1 MTNQPLPAMVNSIRS
16 LDSLVANEFVLEL
29 DGEPVTGVFSIS
41 GLVSFKLDD
50 QGIALVNEPFRI
62 AKMVQRDPHNR
73 FNTWLRETISAGAH
87 GPRPRRTLTVLAVDN
102 AVVVRRWIAKGAWI
116 SEVRYSDFNTA
127 SGELVEETVTVHYD
141 ALETEW
147 SLLEAGS

>member
-1 MTNQPLPAMVNSIRS
+1 MTKQPLPALVNSVRS

-41 GLVSFKLDD
+41 GLVSFKIDP
-50 QGIALVNEPFRI
+50 QNETPINEPFCI
-62 AKMVQRDPHNR
+62 AKMLQRDPHNR
-73 FNTWLRETISAGAH
+73 FNVWLRETISARPGGA
-87 GPRPRRTLTVLAVDN
+87 RPRRTLTVLAVDN
-102 AVVVRRWIAKGAWI
+102 AVVIRRWVAKGAWI

-127 SGELVEETVTVHYD
+127 SGELVEETVIVYYD

-147 SLLEAGS
+147 TLLEAGS

>member
-1 MTNQPLPAMVNSIRS
+1 MTNQPLPALVNSVRS

-41 GLVSFKLDD
+41 GLVSFKLNP
-50 QGIALVNEPFRI
+50 QQPALVSEPFQV
-62 AKMVQRDPHNR
+62 AKMLQRDPHNR
-73 FNTWLRETISAGAH
+73 FNVWLRETISAPAN
-87 GPRPRRTLTVLAVDN
+87 GPRPRRTLTILAVDN
-102 AVVVRRWIAKGAWI
+102 AVVIRRWIAKGAWI

-127 SGELVEETVTVHYD
+127 SGELVEETVTVYYD

-147 SLLEAGS
+147 TLLEAGS